1 MMNDGCYFYF
11 LFSQSKEVIK
21 VKREERQKLIKMIV
35 QQNCIT
41 SKQALIDIIE
51 ARFGIHYSLTTIAN
65 DLLQL
70 NIHKQPSQH
79 HPAHYQMMYNN
90 KSKYLKMLEKL
101 YNNEVLRISVVNQC
115 ILIQSSPGFAQ
126 TINFY
131 IDAIENSAIVG
142 TISGNDTTM
151 IITRSE
157 EEAHHV
163 VTLLFPTHAQ

>member
-1 MMNDGCYFYF
+1 MNDGCYFYF
-11 LFSQSKEVIK
+11 LFSQSKEVFK

-65 DLLQL
+65 DFLQL

-79 HPAHYQMMYNN
+79 QPAHYQMTSND

-101 YNNEVLRISVVNQC
+101 YNNEVLRISIVNQC

-131 IDAIENSAIVG
+131 IDALENSAIVG

-151 IITRSE
+151 IVTRSKE
-157 EEAHHV
+157 DAHHV
-163 VTLLFPTHAQ
+163 VTMLFPEHIQ

>member
-1 MMNDGCYFYF
+1 M
-11 LFSQSKEVIK
+11 
-21 VKREERQKLIKMIV
+21 KREERQKLIKMIV

-65 DLLQL
+65 DFLQL
-70 NIHKQPSQH
+70 NIHKAPSQH
-79 HPAHYQMMYNN
+79 QPAHYQMTSND

-131 IDAIENSAIVG
+131 IDALENSAIVG
-142 TISGNDTTM
+142 TVSGNDTTM
-151 IITRSE
+151 IITRSKKD
-157 EEAHHV
+157 AHHV
-163 VTLLFPTHAQ
+163 VTMLFPEHIQ

>member
-1 MMNDGCYFYF
+1 M
-11 LFSQSKEVIK
+11 
-21 VKREERQKLIKMIV
+21 KREERQKLIKMIV

-65 DLLQL
+65 DFLQL

-79 HPAHYQMMYNN
+79 QPAHYQMTSND

-101 YNNEVLRISVVNQC
+101 YNNEVLRISIVNQC

-131 IDAIENSAIVG
+131 IDALENSAIVG

-151 IITRSE
+151 IVTRSKE
-157 EEAHHV
+157 DAHHV
-163 VTLLFPTHAQ
+163 VTMLFPEHIQ